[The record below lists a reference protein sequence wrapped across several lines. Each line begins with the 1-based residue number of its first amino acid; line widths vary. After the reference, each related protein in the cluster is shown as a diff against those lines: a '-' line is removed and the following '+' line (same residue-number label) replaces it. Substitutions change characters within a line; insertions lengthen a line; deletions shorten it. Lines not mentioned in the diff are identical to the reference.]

1 MIQLTFHLLAS
12 EFPKESR
19 NFFKF
24 IHTLFKR
31 AKQDCSSST
40 LSPYKRRRRKVTKA
54 NPQYTHTHTYTNAHS
69 RTRNS
74 NFTILC
80 SAENPKHVTAA

>member
-1 MIQLTFHLLAS
+1 MIQLTFHLFAS
-12 EFPKESR
+12 EFSKESR

-54 NPQYTHTHTYTNAHS
+54 NPQYTHTHIHTQTHILGLETQTLRS
-69 RTRNS
+69 FVQLKTRS
-74 NFTILC
+74 T
-80 SAENPKHVTAA
+80 